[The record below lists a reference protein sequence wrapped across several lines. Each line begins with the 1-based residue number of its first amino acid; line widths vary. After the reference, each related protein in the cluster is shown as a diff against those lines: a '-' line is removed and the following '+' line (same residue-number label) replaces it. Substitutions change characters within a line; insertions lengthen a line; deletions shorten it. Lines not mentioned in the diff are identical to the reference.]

1 MVSYLDN
8 TFDINLTL
16 LGTLPTIIILLIL
29 IMLYIVTTLFV
40 QHLKYVGQAVLIE
53 CSILITLV
61 FYLLLTHATTDIQ
74 IFNYSR
80 LIYLSYNLL
89 AVVIVG
95 ATSWMT
101 KKKTILPFAVF
112 AVIST
117 VIITLIFMNDTWFI
131 TRGVQYGSTP
141 TAVKG
146 PYFFIFQLY
155 SILLALYVLVDF
167 IILYFRNKPM
177 FKEIWLLYGA
187 ILLYC
192 IHTTYLSYLI
202 MKYPYSNPN
211 LYMSTLLFAIL
222 KTIYTFKMIKETIVM
237 RESYYQA
244 YLYDDLTKV
253 YSRNYALE
261 SLNNLLNAVHLKDHY
276 LAIVDMDH
284 FKAIND
290 NHGHH
295 KGDFVLKNFGEILK
309 KQPSHSTLSGR
320 LGGDEFVIIF
330 KSVTKE
336 KVRKNLESILKD
348 YNDMIVNMGIQMDK
362 VRTGLSIGYVELHE
376 GMEAKDVL
384 SMADSAM
391 YQAKNNGK
399 NTIVFHI
406 EDGIRHD
413 IIA

>member
-1 MVSYLDN
+1 MVSFLDN
-8 TFDINLTL
+8 TFDINLVL
-16 LGTLPTIIILLIL
+16 LGVLPTIIILLIL
-29 IMLYIVTTLFV
+29 IMLYIFTTLFV

-53 CSILITLV
+53 FSIFVTLV
-61 FYLLLTHATTDIQ
+61 FYLLLTHATSDVQ

-80 LIYLSYNLL
+80 LVYLSYNLL

-101 KKKTILPFAVF
+101 KKKTLLPFIVF
-112 AVIST
+112 ALIST
-117 VIITLIFMNDTWFI
+117 VIITLIFINDTWFI

-141 TAVKG
+141 TAFKG

-155 SILLALYVLVDF
+155 SVILALYVLVDF
-167 IILYFRNKPM
+167 ILLYLRNKTM

-202 MKYPYSNPN
+202 VKYPYSNPN
-211 LYMSTLLFAIL
+211 LYMSTLLFAAL

-261 SLNNLLNAVHLKDHY
+261 NLSHSLNTIHLKDHY
-276 LAIVDMDH
+276 LAIIDVDH
-284 FKAIND
+284 FKLIND
-290 NHGHH
+290 SHGHH
-295 KGDFVLKNFGEILK
+295 KGDLVLKGLGEILNK
-309 KQPSHSTLSGR
+309 KPTHSTLSGR

-336 KVRKNLESILKD
+336 KVQKNLESILKD
-348 YNDMIVNMGIQMDK
+348 YNDMIAHMSIHMEKFQ
-362 VRTGLSIGYVELHE
+362 TGLSIGCVPYRE
-376 GMEAKDVL
+376 GMKEKDILSLADAAMYEAKN
-384 SMADSAM
+384 
-391 YQAKNNGK
+391 KGK
-399 NTIVFHI
+399 NTII
-406 EDGIRHD
+406 LKLEDNP
-413 IIA
+413 IA

>member
-1 MVSYLDN
+1 
-8 TFDINLTL
+8 
-16 LGTLPTIIILLIL
+16 
-29 IMLYIVTTLFV
+29 
-40 QHLKYVGQAVLIE
+40 
-53 CSILITLV
+53 
-61 FYLLLTHATTDIQ
+61 
-74 IFNYSR
+74 
-80 LIYLSYNLL
+80 LL

>member
-1 MVSYLDN
+1 MVSILDN

-29 IMLYIVTTLFV
+29 IALYIVTTLFV

-61 FYLLLTHATTDIQ
+61 FYLLLTHATSDLQ

-80 LIYLSYNLL
+80 LVYLSYNLL

-101 KKKTILPFAVF
+101 KKKTIIPFIIAIF
-112 AVIST
+112 IST
-117 VIITLIFMNDTWFI
+117 IIISLIFMNDTWFI

-155 SILLALYVLVDF
+155 SISLALYVLVDF
-167 IILYFRNKPM
+167 VLLYYRNKPM

-187 ILLYC
+187 ILLYL
-192 IHTTYLSYLI
+192 IHTTYISYI
-202 MKYPYSNPN
+202 ISNYPYSNPS
-211 LYMSTLLFAIL
+211 LYRSTLLFATL

-244 YLYDDLTKV
+244 YLYDDLTKL

-261 SLNNLLNAVHLKDHY
+261 NLNHLLNAVHLKDHY
-276 LAIVDMDH
+276 LAIIDVDH
-284 FKAIND
+284 FKIIND
-290 NHGHH
+290 NYGHH
-295 KGDFVLKNFGEILK
+295 KGDLVLKNLGEILK
-309 KQPSHSTLSGR
+309 KQSAPSTLSGR
-320 LGGDEFVIIF
+320 LGGDEFLIIF
-330 KSVTKE
+330 KSMTRE
-336 KVRKNLESILKD
+336 KVHKSLESILKD
-348 YNDMIVNMGIQMDK
+348 YNDMIAKMGIKMNE
-362 VRTGLSIGYVELHE
+362 VRTGLSIGYVSLHE
-376 GMEAKDVL
+376 GMKSKDVL

-391 YQAKNNGK
+391 YQAKSNGK
-399 NTIVFHI
+399 NTITFHPKDTNPHNI
-406 EDGIRHD
+406 T
-413 IIA
+413 A